1 MTPEEKARVLID
13 QMFVDAGWKV
23 VSRDEYSAD
32 TSAAAIEEGILQ
44 GGKEADYLLFIN
56 GMAVGVLEAK
66 KETTDVS
73 SDKVTSQAENY
84 TRLLLPFYKTWSK
97 PLPLVY
103 TSNGHMVLFRDHR
116 DPDGGYIPMKRIHTP
131 KEICQILGIEDEFAG
146 LPTLKKKGLRD
157 CQFEAISELEK
168 SFKGGQNRAY
178 MVLAT
183 GAGKTYTACMA
194 SYRFLSYTPMRRVLF
209 LVDRN
214 NLGKQAEDEFGKF
227 RLTENGDAFN
237 TIFSV

>member
-157 CQFEAISELEK
+157 CKHIFYNKQNYFCDIWFTALCNTMK
-168 SFKGGQNRAY
+168 SDLSHFVIR
-178 MVLAT
+178 
-183 GAGKTYTACMA
+183 KTTE
-194 SYRFLSYTPMRRVLF
+194 YRTFLKKNCYLCRS
-209 LVDRN
+209 
-214 NLGKQAEDEFGKF
+214 
-227 RLTENGDAFN
+227 
-237 TIFSV
+237 

>member
-116 DPDGGYIPMKRIHTP
+116 DPDGGYIPMKRIHTQRRDFV
-131 KEICQILGIEDEFAG
+131 IAS
-146 LPTLKKKGLRD
+146 LKL
-157 CQFEAISELEK
+157 S
-168 SFKGGQNRAY
+168 QNW
-178 MVLAT
+178 
-183 GAGKTYTACMA
+183 
-194 SYRFLSYTPMRRVLF
+194 RRVSRAGRIVLIWCWRQEPARHTQPAWPHT
-209 LVDRN
+209 VSSP
-214 NLGKQAEDEFGKF
+214 
-227 RLTENGDAFN
+227 TPP
-237 TIFSV
+237 

>member
-146 LPTLKKKGLRD
+146 LPTLKKKGLRKRRD
-157 CQFEAISELEK
+157 FVIASLK
-168 SFKGGQNRAY
+168 LSQNW
-178 MVLAT
+178 
-183 GAGKTYTACMA
+183 
-194 SYRFLSYTPMRRVLF
+194 RRVSRAGRIVLIWCWRQEPARHIQPAWPHT
-209 LVDRN
+209 VSSP
-214 NLGKQAEDEFGKF
+214 
-227 RLTENGDAFN
+227 TPP
-237 TIFSV
+237 

>member
-146 LPTLKKKGLRD
+146 LPTLKSR
-157 CQFEAISELEK
+157 I
-168 SFKGGQNRAY
+168 
-178 MVLAT
+178 VLIWCWRQEPARHT
-183 GAGKTYTACMA
+183 QPAWPHTV
-194 SYRFLSYTPMRRVLF
+194 SSPTPP
-209 LVDRN
+209 
-214 NLGKQAEDEFGKF
+214 
-227 RLTENGDAFN
+227 
-237 TIFSV
+237 